1 MSCGFFC
8 AIIKPFH
15 KRYTFSRKVEKGVAA
30 TLFISTVIWLKLPR
44 LRMVEIRAAFEVSAA
59 KKCRISGISG
69 HSKNLM
75 TDRLF
80 YQSRGSYLAQK
91 EGFEPSNSF

>member
-1 MSCGFFC
+1 MSCGFL
-8 AIIKPFH
+8 AKIKPFH
-15 KRYTFSRKVEKGVAA
+15 ERYTFSRKVEKGVAA
-30 TLFISTVIWLKLPR
+30 TLFDSTVNGLRPPR
-44 LRMVEIRAAFEVSAA
+44 LRRAEIRAAFEVPVA

-80 YQSRGSYLAQK
+80 YQS
-91 EGFEPSNSF
+91 